1 MNYILFSMMAIVT
14 LSAILVPSSAQT
26 LEPIHFEVKNPN
38 GPETYDV
45 IYTMNGGTIKDIT
58 VDAQNLLLLINLE
71 TTEDGT
77 LTITLP
83 RNLVDAKMGDQDDQF
98 FVLADGELID
108 FEESKT
114 DTDRTLKIPL
124 TYGIETID
132 ISGTQI
138 VPEFGSLST
147 IILTVGIIG
156 VIATSLMTRTKF

>member
-1 MNYILFSMMAIVT
+1 MNYIIFSIMAMTT
-14 LSAILVPSSAQT
+14 LSAILVPSFAQT
-26 LEPIHFEVKNPN
+26 LEPIHFEIKNPN

-45 IYTMNGGTIKDIT
+45 SYTMDGGTVKDIT
-58 VDAQNLLLLINLE
+58 VDTQNLVLLINVE
-71 TTEDGT
+71 TTGDGT

-83 RNLVDAKMGDQDDQF
+83 RSLIDAKLGDQDDQF

-114 DTDRTLKIPL
+114 DTDRTLKIPFA
-124 TYGIETID
+124 YGIETID

-147 IILTVGIIG
+147 IILTIGIIS
-156 VIATSLMTRTKF
+156 VIATGLMTRFKF

>member
-1 MNYILFSMMAIVT
+1 MKYIIFSIIAMAT
-14 LSAILVPSSAQT
+14 LSAILVPSFAQT
-26 LEPIHFEVKNPN
+26 LEPIHFEVKNPS
-38 GPETYDV
+38 GLETYDV
-45 IYTMNGGTIKDIT
+45 SYTMDGGTVKDIA
-58 VDAQNLLLLINLE
+58 VDTQNLVLLISVE
-71 TTEDGT
+71 TTGDGT

-83 RNLVDAKMGDQDDQF
+83 RSLIDAKIGDQDDQF

-114 DTDRTLKIPL
+114 DTDRTLKIPF

-147 IILTVGIIG
+147 IILAIGIIS
-156 VIATSLMTRTKF
+156 VIATGLMTRNKF

>member
-1 MNYILFSMMAIVT
+1 MKYIIFSIMAIAT
-14 LSAILVPSSAQT
+14 LSAMLVPSFAQT
-26 LEPIHFEVKNPN
+26 LEPVHFEVKNPS

-45 IYTMNGGTIKDIT
+45 SYTMGGGTIKDIT
-58 VDAQNLLLLINLE
+58 VDTQNLVLLISVE
-71 TTEDGT
+71 TTGDGT

-83 RNLVDAKMGDQDDQF
+83 RDLIDAKIGDQDDQF

-114 DTDRTLKIPL
+114 DTDRTLKIPF

-147 IILTVGIIG
+147 IILTIGIIS
-156 VIATSLMTRTKF
+156 VIATGLMTRNKF

>member
-1 MNYILFSMMAIVT
+1 MNYIIFSIMAMTT
-14 LSAILVPSSAQT
+14 LSAILVPSFAQT
-26 LEPIHFEVKNPN
+26 LESIHFEIKNPN

-45 IYTMNGGTIKDIT
+45 SYTMDGGTVKDIT
-58 VDAQNLLLLINLE
+58 VDTQNLVLLINVE
-71 TTEDGT
+71 TTGDGT

-83 RNLVDAKMGDQDDQF
+83 RSLIDAKIGDQDDQF

-114 DTDRTLKIPL
+114 DTDRTLKIPF

-138 VPEFGSLST
+138 VPEFGSMST
-147 IILTVGIIG
+147 IILTIGIIS
-156 VIATSLMTRTKF
+156 VIATGLMTRNKF